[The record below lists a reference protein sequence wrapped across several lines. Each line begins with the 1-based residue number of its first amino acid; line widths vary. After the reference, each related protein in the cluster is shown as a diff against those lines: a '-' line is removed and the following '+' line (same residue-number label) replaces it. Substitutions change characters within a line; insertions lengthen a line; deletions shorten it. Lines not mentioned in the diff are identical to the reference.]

1 LRIKNKPN
9 LETLI
14 KNIRKFGFEN
24 ITISLFHKNKYFKK
38 KLKDKRIAFYTEK
51 KPLGTAGS
59 LRTIK
64 YKNELP
70 VIAINADLI
79 SDLNLKHLMFF
90 HNSNESDL
98 TVSVKDRS
106 FEIPFAT
113 IDIKNNKIFNLEEK
127 PKKHFFFNAGI
138 YMINQKI
145 IKRLIRNN
153 ERIDMTDLIHRA
165 LKKKLKIIPFYHHEK
180 WIDYGTIKEY
190 LKVK

>member
-1 LRIKNKPN
+1 
-9 LETLI
+9 
-14 KNIRKFGFEN
+14 
-24 ITISLFHKNKYFKK
+24 
-38 KLKDKRIAFYTEK
+38 
-51 KPLGTAGS
+51 
-59 LRTIK
+59 
-64 YKNELP
+64 
-70 VIAINADLI
+70 
-79 SDLNLKHLMFF
+79 MFF

-153 ERIDMTDLIHRA
+153 E
-165 LKKKLKIIPFYHHEK
+165 KL
-180 WIDYGTIKEY
+180 T
-190 LKVK
+190 